1 MPRLD
6 PPGRRHG
13 KRAVSKVRQ
22 AVRDVSRAMTF
33 ESKVLDGEGNR
44 VALHSE

>member
-13 KRAVSKVRQ
+13 KRALSKVRQ
-22 AVRDVSRAMTF
+22 AIRDVSRAMT
-33 ESKVLDGEGNR
+33 SHATVPDTEGDR